1 MKLQANMDLLTASYS
16 IEHTTSAAGICL
28 PFRCQTIGY
37 FLAGS
42 KYFTDRS
49 ELPTFFAGYG
59 VSGSGILRYRSRE
72 YRVAA
77 GDVFFIS
84 CEEHQYYAT
93 DEAPCEFRWMHFNGV
108 GCDSLFRIFENRPF
122 VFPAA
127 LEMKMKQRFVFLES
141 QMRQSTLESDL
152 LLSEAVG
159 SLLYELCRKQ
169 LGLFGASRQP
179 EDCSGIAAAAA
190 YIQLHFC
197 EPLSV
202 TELAQQSHLSKFYF
216 IRLFRQNFGCTPYQ
230 FVIQKRLEEAK
241 RLLHNAGLT
250 VEEIAYHVGY
260 GNPSNL
266 IRDFRKNTGMTPG
279 SYRLLETTF
288 SE

>member
-16 IEHTTSAAGICL
+16 IEHTTSATGIRL
-28 PFRCQTIGY
+28 PFRCQSIGY

-49 ELPTFFAGYG
+49 ELPTFFVGYG
-59 VSGSGILRYRSRE
+59 ISGSGILRYRGGE
-72 YRVAA
+72 YRIAA

-84 CEEHQYYAT
+84 CQAHQYYAT
-93 DEAPCEFRWMHFNGV
+93 DAAPWEFRWMHFNGI
-108 GCDSLFRIFENRPF
+108 GCDSLFEIFENRPF
-122 VFPAA
+122 VFSAA
-127 LEMKMKQRFVFLES
+127 PEMGMKERFDFLEV
-141 QMRQSTLESDL
+141 QMRQSTLKSDL

-159 SLLYELCRKQ
+159 ALLSELCLKQ
-169 LGLFGASRQP
+169 LDLFEVPRQP
-179 EDCSGIAAAAA
+179 ENNNDIAAAAA
-190 YIQLHFC
+190 YIQLHYY

-202 TELAQQSHLSKFYF
+202 TEVAQQSHLSKYYF
-216 IRLFRQNFGCTPYQ
+216 IRLFRQSFGCTPYQ

-241 RLLHNAGLT
+241 RLLHNADLT

-260 GNPSNL
+260 GNPGNL

-279 SYRLLETTF
+279 SYRLLETAF
-288 SE
+288 PE